1 MDAILFVIGK
11 IVGLMIRFETWLVL
25 LALFVALSAAAGRA
39 RRAACAAWVLVLAL
53 VGPSLLPLGDP
64 LLQSLERSYP
74 ANPPLA
80 RLDGVIVLGGAEDA
94 PGTAYWQQVQLGA
107 AAERYTAAL
116 MLARRFPAAQIVF
129 TGGSGRLRDLAGPD
143 VTEADVAREFFLEQG
158 LSPDRLQ
165 LEPGARNTSESARR
179 ALDLARPAPGES
191 WVLLTSAAHMPRA
204 MHSFETAG
212 WRGLIA
218 YPVDYRTGRYFES
231 IGWNLPEHLDRLDTA
246 MREWVGQIAYLMLR
260 R

>member
-1 MDAILFVIGK
+1 MDAFLLVVGK
-11 IVGLMIRFETWLVL
+11 LVGLMIRFETWLVL
-25 LALFVALSAAAGRA
+25 LALFAALSATAGRT
-39 RRAACAAWVLVLAL
+39 RRAAWAGWVLVLAL
-53 VGPSLLPLGDP
+53 VGLSLLPLGDP
-64 LLQSLERSYP
+64 LLQSFERSYP

-107 AAERYTAAL
+107 AAERYTTAL
-116 MLARRFPAAQIVF
+116 ALARRFPSARIIF
-129 TGGSGRLRDLAGPD
+129 TGGSGRLRDLAGAD
-143 VTEADVAREFFLEQG
+143 ATEADVAREFFLEQG

-165 LEPGARNTSESARR
+165 LEPGARNTSENARR

-191 WVLLTSAAHMPRA
+191 WILLTSAAHMPRA

-218 YPVDYRTGRYFES
+218 YPVDYRTVRYFEA

-246 MREWVGQIAYLMLR
+246 MREWVGQIAYLLLR